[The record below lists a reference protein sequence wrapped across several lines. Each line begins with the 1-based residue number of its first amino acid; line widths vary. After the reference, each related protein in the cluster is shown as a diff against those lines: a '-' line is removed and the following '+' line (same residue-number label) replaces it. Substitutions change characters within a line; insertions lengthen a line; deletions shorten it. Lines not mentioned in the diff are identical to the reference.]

1 MVKYQFNHS
10 MRTTVPFVLLCG
22 VFGKQPLSEKGFSS
36 ANCDVFLLLQ
46 ELTTEGAFFIPR
58 ADSPVTIIGI
68 LVKETKHL
76 GRQYLHICSFT
87 LLPLFKVLCS

>member
-10 MRTTVPFVLLCG
+10 MGTIVPFVLLCV
-22 VFGKQPLSEKGFSS
+22 VFGKQPLGEKGFSS

-58 ADSPVTIIGI
+58 ADSPLRVTIIGI
-68 LVKETKHL
+68 LVKEKKLGPAVFTHL
-76 GRQYLHICSFT
+76 
-87 LLPLFKVLCS
+87 